1 MSRKSNKLNN
11 DIIDREKDSSIIEDN
26 PFSKKVK
33 EIKNNTKANANDEL
47 LKDSELINILNIG

>member
-26 PFSKKVK
+26 PFSKRVK
-33 EIKNNTKANANDEL
+33 EIKDNTKANANDEL
-47 LKDSELINILNIG
+47 LKDSELINVLNIG